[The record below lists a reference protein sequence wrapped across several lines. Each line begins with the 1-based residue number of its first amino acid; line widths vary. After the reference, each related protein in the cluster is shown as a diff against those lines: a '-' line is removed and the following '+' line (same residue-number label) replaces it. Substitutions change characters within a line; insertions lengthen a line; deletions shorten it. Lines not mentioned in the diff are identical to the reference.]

1 MENKVCNIMYILFG
15 GTIIYYIL
23 GNRIK
28 LIKNKKT
35 TMEKMLTSFYYSTQV
50 TTTLGLLNVPSD
62 LLVMFVINIHVLIV
76 FYITSL
82 M

>member
-1 MENKVCNIMYILFG
+1 MENKVCNIMYVLFC

-35 TMEKMLTSFYYSTQV
+35 NMEKMITSFYYSTQV
-50 TTTLGLLNVPSD
+50 TTTLGLLHVPSD
-62 LLVMFVINIHVLIV
+62 LLVMFVTSMHILIV

>member
-1 MENKVCNIMYILFG
+1 MKNKVCNIIYILFG

-35 TMEKMLTSFYYSTQV
+35 NIEKMFASFYYSTQV

-82 M
+82 I

>member
-35 TMEKMLTSFYYSTQV
+35 NMEKMLASFYYSTQV

-62 LLVMFVINIHVLIV
+62 LLVMFIINIHVLIV

-82 M
+82 I